1 MYISSLYHHTCEF
14 HMLIDTPETPQNG
27 GQLKLSYG
35 IPIRYPLFPA
45 DIVRT
50 FVGLPVGWH
59 RPNGVG
65 NRTCPQNLHS
75 FRINHTPCTSDLQS
89 EPPEASV
96 PTQENQFQ
104 ASTAADIRW
113 VNWPMELGEHMNGI
127 TPMSH
132 HPNSTQ
138 AGSQLASPPIHCIP
152 ARFFANSFA
161 AVEGPMKGLHG
172 VSSLPF
178 QDSKST
184 WSELLIQLQSVQ
196 YQPQLI
202 DLSHTSFAEHHGY
215 RQIDWWA
222 ETNYWCIH
230 WFLQG
235 LHSER
240 KEKSLEEFG
249 ASLVPKDIQ
258 CYPGCKGRKREQY
271 QSY

>member
-1 MYISSLYHHTCEF
+1 
-14 HMLIDTPETPQNG
+14 MLIDNPETPTHVG
-27 GQLKLSYG
+27 PLILSFG
-35 IPIRYPLFPA
+35 IPVRYTTFSPA

-50 FVGLPVGWH
+50 SLGCS
-59 RPNGVG
+59 NGVG
-65 NRTCPQNLHS
+65 NDIEGCPPKSHS
-75 FRINHTPCTSDLQS
+75 WRILQTPFPSDLQPEPS
-89 EPPEASV
+89 EGCV
-96 PTQENQFQ
+96 PSEDNQFR
-104 ASTAADIRW
+104 ALTSADIRW
-113 VNWPMELGEHMNGI
+113 VNRPTELGEHMNGI

-132 HPNSTQ
+132 RPNSTQ

-152 ARFFANSFA
+152 ARFFANSFI
-161 AVEGPMKGLHG
+161 AVEGPMKGLRG

-184 WSELLIQLQSVQ
+184 WSVFSFILIQLQSVQ

-222 ETNYWCIH
+222 ETNYWCVH

-240 KEKSLEEFG
+240 KEKSLAEFG
-249 ASLVPKDIQ
+249 ASLVPKEIQ
-258 CYPGCKGRKREQY
+258 CYPGCKSWKSEQY